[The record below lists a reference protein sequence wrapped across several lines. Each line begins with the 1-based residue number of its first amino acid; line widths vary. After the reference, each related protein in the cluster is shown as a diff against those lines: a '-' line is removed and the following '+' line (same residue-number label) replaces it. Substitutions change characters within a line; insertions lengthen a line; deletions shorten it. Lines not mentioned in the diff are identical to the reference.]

1 MTEFDYLV
9 VGGGTAGCIVA
20 ARLAEDPAVSVGLV
34 EWGPSDEHEPRA
46 RSIRRWAE
54 MLEGEYDLDYRSV
67 PQERGNSG
75 IRQARLRILGY
86 RPETNTRS
94 SSSICYLHPAQ
105 RGRANLHVLLQTRAL
120 RLILD
125 GGDRAAGVLVRAGDG
140 PAAESATAEI
150 WARREVVVCAGAIDS
165 PRLLQLSGIG
175 PAAVLGAAGVDVR
188 VDLPG
193 VGAN

>member
-1 MTEFDYLV
+1 MIE
-9 VGGGTAGCIVA
+9 GTGFFEI
-20 ARLAEDPAVSVGLV
+20 
-34 EWGPSDEHEPRA
+34 
-46 RSIRRWAE
+46 
-54 MLEGEYDLDYRSV
+54 
-67 PQERGNSG
+67 
-75 IRQARLRILGY
+75 GY

-165 PRLLQLSGIG
+165 PRLLQLSGISTRICG
-175 PAAVLGAAGVDVR
+175 CAACPASAWPTRRSSPPSRRSTRWSPSCSPPSA
-188 VDLPG
+188 PPT
-193 VGAN
+193 